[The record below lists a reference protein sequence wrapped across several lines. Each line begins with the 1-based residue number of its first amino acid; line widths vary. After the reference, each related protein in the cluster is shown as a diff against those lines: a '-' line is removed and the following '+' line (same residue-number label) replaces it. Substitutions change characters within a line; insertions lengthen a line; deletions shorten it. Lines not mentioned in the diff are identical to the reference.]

1 MRTGYRS
8 FFWPAALILVGVFA
22 LLINA
27 RVIPVERLDRL
38 LDLWPLILIVIG
50 LEIVVRRAL
59 HGGAAEL
66 AAVLIVLL
74 AIGGAAAYIA
84 LGPATLAGGQ
94 KLDAAGKVGSL
105 DHATVHVEVGAA
117 NITVQGS
124 RDIGDDLFRAH
135 FDYSGGKPEVRL
147 DTSTGELTISQANT
161 TGFFFQSRR
170 FVLNLQLN
178 STLPWKIAVDG
189 GASTDTFNLS
199 GIHVT
204 SIDINAGASRE
215 DITLGAPSGTVPIT
229 INGGAVTV
237 NVHRPKG
244 VAAVGAEAGGAGA
257 LALQGRGSHA
267 NGTPTAP
274 TSGDEGGSVGLPG
287 QRSRR
292 ASNPKQGSTAP
303 TG

>member
-84 LGPATLAGGQ
+84 LGPATLAGQ
-94 KLDAAGKVGSL
+94 KLDAAGKVGRL

-117 NITVQGS
+117 HIM
-124 RDIGDDLFRAH
+124 
-135 FDYSGGKPEVRL
+135 
-147 DTSTGELTISQANT
+147 
-161 TGFFFQSRR
+161 
-170 FVLNLQLN
+170 
-178 STLPWKIAVDG
+178 
-189 GASTDTFNLS
+189 
-199 GIHVT
+199 VT
-204 SIDINAGASRE
+204 R
-215 DITLGAPSGTVPIT
+215 
-229 INGGAVTV
+229 
-237 NVHRPKG
+237 
-244 VAAVGAEAGGAGA
+244 
-257 LALQGRGSHA
+257 
-267 NGTPTAP
+267 
-274 TSGDEGGSVGLPG
+274 
-287 QRSRR
+287 
-292 ASNPKQGSTAP
+292 
-303 TG
+303 